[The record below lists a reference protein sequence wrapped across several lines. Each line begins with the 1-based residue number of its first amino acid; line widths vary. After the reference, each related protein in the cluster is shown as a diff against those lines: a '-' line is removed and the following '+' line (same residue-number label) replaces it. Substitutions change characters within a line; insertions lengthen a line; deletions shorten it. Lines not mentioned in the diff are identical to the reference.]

1 MEERQKTL
9 FAQRVAEL
17 RKERGETQA
26 EFSQRT
32 GVRQQ
37 TISGYENGKVSPT
50 LDAVIQIAKACDVS
64 VDWLC
69 GLIDTK
75 RNKFTEYADVIMA
88 LVNIGEAIKGKLYLV
103 MEEVEKFGYDDSW
116 VEEEI
121 ALRIEDEEIQKFLK
135 SWNDI
140 LPLVKSNTI
149 SRNLYEYLKDGV
161 YLQFDGTHIKNE
173 RNFENG
179 CTDKVI
185 LPEKLNVCVLRSM
198 KDNSII
204 FSRFEIIKYM
214 MSKIKVGEIR
224 YYGNTYDGSPSFN
237 EATKRIQEKIRKYY
251 NTHKEEIE
259 KYKSDDYSL
268 EYIPIREFVNK
279 YLK

>member
-69 GLIDTK
+69 GLSDTK
-75 RNKFTEYADVIMA
+75 RNKFTEYADVIMS

-140 LPLVKSNTI
+140 LPLVKSKTI
-149 SRNLYEYLKDGV
+149 SGNLYSLWLKDEMRKYKTKTPAAKEQEEWENILSDDDLPFIV
-161 YLQFDGTHIKNE
+161 DDGTDQAKDTIPQESSYPTEDKENKDSEE
-173 RNFENG
+173 R
-179 CTDKVI
+179 
-185 LPEKLNVCVLRSM
+185 
-198 KDNSII
+198 
-204 FSRFEIIKYM
+204 
-214 MSKIKVGEIR
+214 
-224 YYGNTYDGSPSFN
+224 
-237 EATKRIQEKIRKYY
+237 
-251 NTHKEEIE
+251 
-259 KYKSDDYSL
+259 
-268 EYIPIREFVNK
+268 
-279 YLK
+279 

>member
-69 GLIDTK
+69 GLSDTK

-149 SRNLYEYLKDGV
+149 SRNLYELWLKDEV
-161 YLQFDGTHIKNE
+161 KKYRIKTPAAE
-173 RNFENG
+173 DE
-179 CTDKVI
+179 
-185 LPEKLNVCVLRSM
+185 
-198 KDNSII
+198 
-204 FSRFEIIKYM
+204 EI
-214 MSKIKVGEIR
+214 
-224 YYGNTYDGSPSFN
+224 FN
-237 EATKRIQEKIRKYY
+237 ELFGDD
-251 NTHKEEIE
+251 
-259 KYKSDDYSL
+259 SDDSKSSQAQ
-268 EYIPIREFVNK
+268 EPPQSTGETPTPDAEKNGGEEE
-279 YLK
+279 

>member
-9 FAQRVAEL
+9 FAQRVVEL

-69 GLIDTK
+69 GLSDTK

-88 LVNIGEAIKGKLYLV
+88 LVNIGQAIGGNLYLT
-103 MEEVEKFGYDDSW
+103 EVEVDRYDYDGPW
-116 VEEEI
+116 PERQI
-121 ALRIEDEEIQKFLK
+121 ALRIEDDKTQKFLN

-149 SRNLYEYLKDGV
+149 SRNLYELWLKDEV
-161 YLQFDGTHIKNE
+161 KKYRIKTPAAE
-173 RNFENG
+173 DE
-179 CTDKVI
+179 
-185 LPEKLNVCVLRSM
+185 
-198 KDNSII
+198 
-204 FSRFEIIKYM
+204 EI
-214 MSKIKVGEIR
+214 
-224 YYGNTYDGSPSFN
+224 FN
-237 EATKRIQEKIRKYY
+237 ELLGDD
-251 NTHKEEIE
+251 
-259 KYKSDDYSL
+259 SDDSKSSQAQ
-268 EYIPIREFVNK
+268 EPPQSTGETPAPDAEK
-279 YLK
+279 SGGEEE

>member
-37 TISGYENGKVSPT
+37 TISGYENGKMSPT

-69 GLIDTK
+69 GLSDTK

-88 LVNIGEAIKGKLYLV
+88 LVNIGQATGGNLYLSKV
-103 MEEVEKFGYDDSW
+103 EVDRFDYDGSW

-121 ALRIEDEEIQKFLK
+121 ALRIEDEEIQKFLN

-140 LPLVKSNTI
+140 LPLVKSKTI
-149 SRNLYEYLKDGV
+149 SDNLYNLWLKD
-161 YLQFDGTHIKNE
+161 E
-173 RNFENG
+173 MR
-179 CTDKVI
+179 
-185 LPEKLNVCVLRSM
+185 
-198 KDNSII
+198 
-204 FSRFEIIKYM
+204 
-214 MSKIKVGEIR
+214 
-224 YYGNTYDGSPSFN
+224 
-237 EATKRIQEKIRKYY
+237 
-251 NTHKEEIE
+251 
-259 KYKSDDYSL
+259 KYKSKTPAAKEQEEWENILSDDDL
-268 EYIPIREFVNK
+268 PFMVNDGTDQANDTIPTEFPQPTPDAEKNGGEEE
-279 YLK
+279 